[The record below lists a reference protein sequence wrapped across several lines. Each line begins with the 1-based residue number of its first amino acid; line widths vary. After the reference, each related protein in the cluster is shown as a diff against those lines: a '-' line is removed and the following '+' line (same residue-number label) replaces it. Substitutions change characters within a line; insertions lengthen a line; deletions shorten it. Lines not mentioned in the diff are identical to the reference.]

1 MFLLMAL
8 FLFSLDFRFF
18 FYSPFPCWPQP
29 SLIWSYPR
37 GLRPAAAVVAA
48 AAAVAA
54 AAITAAAITAAA
66 ITAAAAA
73 LSIKGS
79 DEWGI
84 NLLASQQ
91 IELAI
96 S

>member
-66 ITAAAAA
+66 AA